1 MGMKFSEGKRP
12 SLRTVPTLLIVVTA
26 VLAAAVLD
34 RLLHQGVIAATT
46 AFLIALT
53 YVAWYFLRY
62 WHSMG
67 WLSLPK
73 RKRSY

>member
-1 MGMKFSEGKRP
+1 MGLLE
-12 SLRTVPTLLIVVTA
+12 LINLTTHNDVLTVVAMGLIF
-26 VLAAAVLD
+26 
-34 RLLHQGVIAATT
+34 GG
-46 AFLIALT
+46 F
-53 YVAWYFLRY
+53 VAWHFVSY